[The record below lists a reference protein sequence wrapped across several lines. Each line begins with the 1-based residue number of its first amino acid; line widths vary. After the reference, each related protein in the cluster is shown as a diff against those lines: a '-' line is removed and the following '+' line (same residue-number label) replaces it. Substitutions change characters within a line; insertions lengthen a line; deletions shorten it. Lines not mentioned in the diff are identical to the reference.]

1 MFFIISLSYL
11 SSGIF
16 SEGIQMNKGIGRL
29 IGPAFLVLGNVLG
42 VGILA
47 GPITAGLSGFVP
59 SLLGMLLIWLLMMIS
74 AFVIAHAIKPGSK
87 HFDLPS
93 FYSEK
98 IGGFGKWIAIVCNL
112 IILYGVLVA
121 YLSGISTIIARL
133 FPSLNAHQLP
143 VMLVY
148 FVIMF
153 LLIVTGN
160 KAISKNNIV
169 VISLIWICF
178 FLMIGTAFGK
188 FEMSTLVGTEDWR
201 YVPIVLPVAISAF
214 HFHNIIP
221 TVSKKLDYDFKSTC
235 WAIFI
240 GLLCGLIINVL
251 WSFSVLGSLSYDQIV
266 MSYQHGVPA
275 TVPMAHLLGNT
286 VFMYSGLVFAVL
298 AVTAAFIANGT
309 GLFGFIGDLAH
320 TYFKVDNK
328 YTIGLISFLP
338 PIACALIYPKI
349 FVVAISF
356 VGGIGEDLLFLT
368 LPGVV
373 LLQVAKN
380 KPSSIS
386 GWLKLIAWI
395 MILVSIYICI
405 YVFCQKFLG
414 MFKPHFA

>member
-1 MFFIISLSYL
+1 MS
-11 SSGIF
+11 
-16 SEGIQMNKGIGRL
+16 KGVGRL
-29 IGPAFLVLGNVLG
+29 IGPGFLVLGNVLG

-59 SLLGMLLIWLLMMIS
+59 SFFGMILVWLLMMLS
-74 AFVIAHAIKPGSK
+74 AFVIAYAMKPDRPK
-87 HFDLPS
+87 FDLPS
-93 FYSEK
+93 YYGEK
-98 IGGFGKWIAIVCNL
+98 MGPVGKWIAIICNL
-112 IILYGVLVA
+112 TILYGVLVA
-121 YLSGISTIIARL
+121 YLSGISTIIAHL
-133 FPSLNAHQLP
+133 FPALNAHQLP

-178 FLMIGTAFGK
+178 FLMISTAFGY
-188 FEMSTLVGTEDWR
+188 FQISTLVGTEEWR

-221 TVSKKLDYDFKSTC
+221 TVSKKLNFNFRDTC

-240 GLLCGLIINVL
+240 GLLCGLVINLL
-251 WSFSVLGSLSYDQIV
+251 WSFSVLGSLSYDVIV
-266 MSYQHGVPA
+266 QSYQHGIPA
-275 TVPMAHLLGNT
+275 TVPMAHLLQNP
-286 VFMYSGLVFAVL
+286 VFMYSGLIFAVL

-328 YTIGLISFLP
+328 YVIGAISFVP
-338 PIACALIYPKI
+338 PIAFALTYPKI

-373 LLQVAKN
+373 LLQMAKGR
-380 KPSSIS
+380 PAGIA
-386 GWLKLIAWI
+386 GWFKFVAWI
-395 MILVSIYICI
+395 MIIVSLYICI

-414 MFKPHFA
+414 MFKPSF

>member
-1 MFFIISLSYL
+1 MIKN
-11 SSGIF
+11 F
-16 SEGIQMNKGIGRL
+16 SRL

-47 GPITAGLSGFVP
+47 GPITAGLSGFIP
-59 SLLGMLLIWLLMMIS
+59 SFLGIILIWLLMMLS
-74 AFVIAHAIKPGSK
+74 SFVIAYAIKPGNK

-98 IGGFGKWIAIVCNL
+98 MGPIGKWIAIICNL

-121 YLSGISTIIARL
+121 YLSGISTIIAHL
-133 FPSLNAHQLP
+133 FPILSSHQLII
-143 VMLVY
+143 MLTY

-169 VISLIWICF
+169 VITLIWLCF
-178 FLMIGTAFGK
+178 FLMISTAFSY
-188 FEMSTLVGTEDWR
+188 FNISRLNETENWK
-201 YVPIVLPVAISAF
+201 YVPVILPIAISSF

-240 GLLCGLIINVL
+240 GLFCGLIINLL
-251 WSFSVLGSLSYDQIV
+251 WAISVLGSLSYDVIV
-266 MSYQHGVPA
+266 QSYQHGVPA
-275 TVPMAHLLGNT
+275 TVPMSHLLHNQI
-286 VFMYSGLVFAVL
+286 FLYSGLLFAVL

-309 GLFGFIGDLAH
+309 GLFGFISDLSYN
-320 TYFKVDNK
+320 YFKISNK
-328 YTIGLISFLP
+328 YIIGAIAFVP
-338 PIACALIYPKI
+338 PIVCALNYPKI
-349 FVVAISF
+349 FVEALSF

-368 LPGVV
+368 LPGLV
-373 LLQVAKN
+373 LLQMSKHQSASVAT
-380 KPSSIS
+380 
-386 GWLKLIAWI
+386 WLKFIAWI
-395 MILVSIYICI
+395 MIIVSTYICI

-414 MFKPHFA
+414 MFQPNF

>member
-1 MFFIISLSYL
+1 MF
-11 SSGIF
+11 SS
-16 SEGIQMNKGIGRL
+16 
-29 IGPAFLVLGNVLG
+29 
-42 VGILA
+42 
-47 GPITAGLSGFVP
+47 
-59 SLLGMLLIWLLMMIS
+59 
-74 AFVIAHAIKPGSK
+74 FVIAYAIKPGNK

-98 IGGFGKWIAIVCNL
+98 MGSFGKWIAIICNL

-121 YLSGISTIIARL
+121 YLCGISTIIAHL
-133 FPSLNAHQLP
+133 FPALNAHQLP
-143 VMLVY
+143 VMLTY

-160 KAISKNNIV
+160 KAISKNNLV

-178 FLMIGTAFGK
+178 FLMIATAFGY
-188 FEMSTLVGTEDWR
+188 FNITRLVGTEDWK
-201 YVPIVLPVAISAF
+201 YVPIVLPIAISAF

-240 GLLCGLIINVL
+240 GLFCGLVINLL
-251 WSFSVLGSLSYDQIV
+251 WSFSVLGSLSYDVIV
-266 MSYQHGVPA
+266 QSYKHGVPA
-275 TVPMAHLLGNT
+275 TVPMAHLLQNQ

-328 YTIGLISFLP
+328 YTIGAISFLP
-338 PIACALIYPKI
+338 PIICALVYPKI
-349 FVVAISF
+349 FLVAISF
-356 VGGIGEDLLFLT
+356 VGGIGEDLLFLM

-373 LLQVAKN
+373 LLQMAKGR
-380 KPSSIS
+380 PSKIA
-386 GWLKLIAWI
+386 GWFKFIAWL
-395 MILVSIYICI
+395 MIIVSAYICI

-414 MFKPHFA
+414 MFKPSF